1 MYYYA
6 CVGLL
11 HVLYKRLKIRFTSYV
26 MCAMCAADKSDG
38 AQQPANV
45 RRSEEQTVGG
55 RRGPAAP
62 AADSVDQGA

>member
-1 MYYYA
+1 M
-6 CVGLL
+6 
-11 HVLYKRLKIRFTSYV
+11 S
-26 MCAMCAADKSDG
+26 AMCAADKSDG